1 MSQYLYGLLAALVI
15 PIIGIFA
22 ASYAGYIPQIKPLVV
37 LSGSMEPAIKT
48 GSVVFIQKS
57 QDYNQGD
64 IIAFSQG
71 GKNLVTHRLVSVHL
85 QGVPKEAVFQTKG
98 DANEESD
105 RTQVQKDQI
114 AGKVILYIPGIGFG
128 VDLVKHPKGF
138 ILLVIIPATII
149 IYEELKTIRAELSKF
164 FTRLSPISTSGAPK
178 LMVVFPLL
186 GLSLLLITV
195 SASYFL
201 DEEKALSN
209 IMGAAASFTDQVDQS
224 GQLVSP
230 QEASQSASPS
240 AQPTP

>member
-1 MSQYLYGLLAALVI
+1 MSHFLYGLLAAIVI
-15 PIIGIFA
+15 PIIALFA
-22 ASYAGYIPQIKPLVV
+22 AGYAGLIPQIKPLVV

-57 QDYNQGD
+57 EDYKQGD
-64 IIAFSQG
+64 VIAFSQG
-71 GKNLVTHRLVSVHL
+71 SSKNLITHRLISTDNST
-85 QGVPKEAVFQTKG
+85 FQTKG
-98 DANEESD
+98 DANEEAD

-149 IYEELKTIRAELSKF
+149 VYEELKTIRAELAKF
-164 FTRLSPISTSGAPK
+164 FSRLSPISTSGAPK
-178 LMVVFPLL
+178 LMIVFPLL

-209 IMGAAASFTDQVDQS
+209 IMGAAASFTDQVGQS
-224 GQLVSP
+224 DQLVSP
-230 QEASQSASPS
+230 VEEASQSASPS

>member
-15 PIIGIFA
+15 PVAALFA
-22 ASYAGYIPQIKPLVV
+22 TSYANLIPQIKPLVV

-57 QDYNQGD
+57 EDYKQGD

-71 GKNLVTHRLVSVHL
+71 SSKNLITHRLIST
-85 QGVPKEAVFQTKG
+85 ENSTFQTKG
-98 DANEESD
+98 DANEEAD

-149 IYEELKTIRAELSKF
+149 IYEELKTIRAELAKF

-178 LMVVFPLL
+178 LMIVFPLL

-209 IMGAAASFTDQVDQS
+209 IMGAAASFSVQS
-224 GQLVSP
+224 DQLVSP